1 GGSRRSAQLPDG
13 VIKRAP
19 WAVLALAVAARLLTF
34 AQIHDGPALRLH
46 VWSQSDMSFYDRWAR
61 AIAGGD
67 LLTKTEMRPYHGWQR
82 ELACESLT
90 LSVALPAHCGD

>member
-34 AQIHDGPALRLH
+34 AEIHDGPALHLH
-46 VWSQSDMSFYDRWAR
+46 VWSQSDMNFYDRWAQ
-61 AIAGGD
+61 AIADGD
-67 LLTKTEMRPYHGWQR
+67 VLTKSDMRPYHGWQR
-82 ELACESLT
+82 DLACEAIE
-90 LSVALPAHCGD
+90 LSSSLPANCN